1 MLSLLSTKFHEIL
14 FSSFRGV
21 ALTNCV
27 KDRRTGQE
35 QYVSPP
41 KWGGDIIS
49 NKQAK
54 VFFLLKLSNQNR
66 QFMWVQ
72 TNQQVRVVAI
82 GLNDRAQNMF
92 LWRE

>member
-1 MLSLLSTKFHEIL
+1 MWVQKKQQVRVIATGL
-14 FSSFRGV
+14 
-21 ALTNCV
+21 N
-27 KDRRTGQE
+27 DR
-35 QYVSPP
+35 
-41 KWGGDIIS
+41 
-49 NKQAK
+49 A
-54 VFFLLKLSNQNR
+54 QNR